1 MLFIE
6 YKPVS
11 AAIAMFQ
18 PVSGGKHC
26 RSLVHE
32 IFDCLLKRSVIFD
45 SLLLVIGIAETKIIK
60 LVIFYIKFLTFDI
73 FIFNEESVQAL
84 EQLS

>member
-32 IFDCLLKRSVIFD
+32 VFDCLLKRSVIFD

-73 FIFNEESVQAL
+73 FIFNEESVQTL